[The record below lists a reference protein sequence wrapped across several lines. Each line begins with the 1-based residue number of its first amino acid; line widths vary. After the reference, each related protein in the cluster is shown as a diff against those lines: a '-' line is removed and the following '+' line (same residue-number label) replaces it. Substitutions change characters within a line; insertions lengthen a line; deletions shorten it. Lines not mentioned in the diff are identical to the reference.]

1 MEIIMTMA
9 DDNNGTENHKAI
21 ILKDRAEDI

>member
-9 DDNNGTENHKAI
+9 DDNSGTENHKAI
-21 ILKDRAEDI
+21 ILKDRAEDL

>member
-1 MEIIMTMA
+1 MFTQ

-21 ILKDRAEDI
+21 ILKDGAEGLQGIF